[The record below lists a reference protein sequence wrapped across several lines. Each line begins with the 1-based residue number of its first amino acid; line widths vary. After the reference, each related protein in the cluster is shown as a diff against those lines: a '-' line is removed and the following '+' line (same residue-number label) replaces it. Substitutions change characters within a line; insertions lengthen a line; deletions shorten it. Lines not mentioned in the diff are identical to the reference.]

1 MKRSTKIRDSVVPPV
16 IFFAE
21 LSEGMEAL
29 ADSRRGKLRT
39 HAMEFVS
46 GACRK

>member
-1 MKRSTKIRDSVVPPV
+1 MKRSTKNKGQRGSSRDL
-16 IFFAE
+16 FAE
-21 LSEGMEAL
+21 LSEGMQAL
-29 ADSRRGKLRT
+29 TDSRHGKLRT